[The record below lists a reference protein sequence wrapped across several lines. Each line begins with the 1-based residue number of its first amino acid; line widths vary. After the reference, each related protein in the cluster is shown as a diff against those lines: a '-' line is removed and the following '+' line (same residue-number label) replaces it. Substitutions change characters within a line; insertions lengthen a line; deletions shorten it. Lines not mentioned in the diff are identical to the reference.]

1 MWSMQHARCNLISN
15 FASKVSTLSCR
26 AGLHVAIASTLL
38 VCTAAGAQQA
48 VALDSKQIQQAIANL
63 PTHPP
68 TNREVV
74 TASHYAVK
82 VAVVDH
88 RNGPAELHR
97 SEDRVLYVLHGQAE
111 VCTGGTM
118 KAPRDLSPTEA
129 QAPELV
135 GCTRM
140 PMAPGTVISIPRGVA
155 YQLRS
160 NETRVEFLVVRVEG
174 Q

>member
-1 MWSMQHARCNLISN
+1 MAAR
-15 FASKVSTLSCR
+15 
-26 AGLHVAIASTLL
+26 
-38 VCTAAGAQQA
+38 AQQA
-48 VALDSKQIQQAIANL
+48 VALDAKQIQQAIADL

-82 VAVVDH
+82 VAVLDH
-88 RNGPAELHR
+88 RYGPAELHR

-111 VCTGGTM
+111 ICTGGTM
-118 KAPRDLSPTEA
+118 KTPRDLSSTEA

-140 PMAPGTVISIPRGVA
+140 PLAPGTVISIPRSVP
-155 YQLRS
+155 YQLRG
-160 NETRVEFLVVRVEG
+160 NGTRVEFLVVRVEG

>member
-1 MWSMQHARCNLISN
+1 M
-15 FASKVSTLSCR
+15 
-26 AGLHVAIASTLL
+26 LL
-38 VCTAAGAQQA
+38 VCSAAGAQQA
-48 VALDSKQIQQAIANL
+48 ASLDAKEIQQAIANL

-68 TNREVV
+68 TNREVI
-74 TASHYAVK
+74 TASRYAVK

-118 KAPRDLSPTEA
+118 KAPHDLSPTEA

-135 GCTRM
+135 GCTRL
-140 PMAPGTVISIPRGVA
+140 PMAPGTVVSIPRDIP
-155 YQLRS
+155 YQLRARG
-160 NETRVEFLVVRVEG
+160 TRVEFLVVRIAG